1 MARRYFVYILAN
13 SRKTVLYTGVTND
26 LVRRIWQH
34 RNGRGSRFADKYRC
48 TQLVYYEL
56 FLDSYN
62 AISREKQLK
71 AGSRRVK
78 LGLIERTNPGWKD
91 LYCDIAGSVQIA
103 TGPSGP
109 RNDSVGTD
117 GIFTR

>member
-1 MARRYFVYILAN
+1 MAHRYFVYILAN
-13 SRKTVLYTGVTND
+13 SRKTVLYIGVTND

-48 TQLVYYEL
+48 TRLVYYEL

-71 AGSRRVK
+71 AGH
-78 LGLIERTNPGWKD
+78 E
-91 LYCDIAGSVQIA
+91 A
-103 TGPSGP
+103 
-109 RNDSVGTD
+109 
-117 GIFTR
+117 

>member
-13 SRKTVLYTGVTND
+13 SRKTVLYIGITND
-26 LVRRIWQH
+26 LVPRIWQH
-34 RNGRGSRFADKYRC
+34 RNGRGSRFADRYHC
-48 TQLVYYEL
+48 TRLVYYEL
-56 FLDSYN
+56 FLDSYS

-78 LGLIERTNPGWKD
+78 VGLIERTNPGWKD
-91 LYCDIAGSVQIA
+91 LYCDVAGSVRIA

-109 RNDSVGTD
+109 RNDSLA
-117 GIFTR
+117 

>member
-62 AISREKQLK
+62 AIAVRSS
-71 AGSRRVK
+71 SRR
-78 LGLIERTNPGWKD
+78 GHEG
-91 LYCDIAGSVQIA
+91 
-103 TGPSGP
+103 
-109 RNDSVGTD
+109 
-117 GIFTR
+117 

>member
-1 MARRYFVYILAN
+1 MPRRYFVYILAN

-34 RNGRGSRFADKYRC
+34 RNGRGSRFADRYHC
-48 TQLVYYEL
+48 TRLVYYEL
-56 FLDSYN
+56 CLDSYN

-91 LYCDIAGSVQIA
+91 LYCDITRGHPDCHGPF
-103 TGPSGP
+103 GPSQ
-109 RNDSVGTD
+109 
-117 GIFTR
+117 